1 MVINNPTFG
10 CGDFLPGYGP
20 FNFGGDF
27 GWDGFVDGGT
37 GDGGDDDDDGG
48 GDGGGDPPDPPDC
61 KCYTTYAYQGY
72 ADGGADESKW
82 VVQVDQDC
90 LEDGQNNAGTGDP
103 EDYSP
108 PEPPPGNVTWG
119 KWSEGT
125 VTGGAGTNG
134 SDCTEDDDCGTC
146 PSIFIEFTRDRLYD
160 PEEGEEET
168 QDCTCK
174 ISGLGD
180 PTTPG
185 VSDDGKH
192 YIYSKKYKQECSNAA
207 GQADQDAQDD
217 LDNLLESLSNP
228 PDNPGI
234 GQQDG
239 PPTVSESGQDCEE
252 TDDNGNTGC
261 TGECPDIIVTW
272 KVVRLVVD
280 DAGTSTGIDLGD
292 PLESDAGGG
301 LGLVDNLKEGD
312 VDLRPILGYKW
323 AGLCEPST
331 ACEEIRDPK
340 TPIEYETLNA
350 CLDAAE
356 AFCGGWSFLAG
367 DGNSPT
373 LGQPKI
379 SKKKGPS
386 FKNLLRAGSAL
397 LKHSKKSKSTQIEE
411 TIRSGKVDLNN
422 PALQRKVINRRPAGF
437 LDPDIAMRTLPEVG
451 KMVRNTRNTE
461 ILADSID
468 ENIEYILKNNQ
479 RSNSWNSTK
488 ISAITVRRVIENL
501 NPKVLK
507 LLRDIRHYD
516 GSPLTD
522 RDIYNIVGTRIIDGT
537 LRKLDLKT
545 LEEYAKTSR
554 RSPQVEIIKGNQ
566 PLVNEAAAL
575 ALIERRY
582 FPLDPNKVESRMKW
596 ILPNWKVFATDVDK
610 HIEIKTASGKVMPLY
625 INDDNTLI
633 GRSNLKVQDGDFI
646 EIKINGILKKFYC
659 KSEIDHA
666 YIIPEKA
673 KQQAIHL
680 LGGDGSRTLTVSSTG
695 TSVEFDYSL
704 TAPRQNFYVLS
715 ANLSS
720 VDTQPT
726 PEGSYLLKDTTIT
739 YDLVD
744 TSSAGGLDAV
754 NDYIRYKANYRAYVI
769 DDDDRLLDYV
779 EDTKKLQ
786 VKQTD
791 ILFDA
796 PRTNKTIP
804 LLTRQVPWYIILYP
818 TNRTDYNLFNAKSR
832 LETLDPGEKVVRTLK
847 TKPTTIPRFTK
858 RGMNLFAQQVTGY
871 PTYTNAIGVLDTQTR
886 ITKINANQNIF
897 DDAYRVR
904 TKYGSAENMATSRT
918 KTSLRLVKEIIEE
931 LNNNYIIA
939 WDALGRTLTKFD
951 VFSRLTMR
959 QYNKFRKLENYK
971 LVFSKIR
978 NGLVENVRVFD
989 PINRADRRISV
1000 EKTQLQQRKADA
1012 GEDTF
1017 PVIKAMESGFRIV
1030 PPTTTGAPSFA
1041 PVDPVPTTP
1050 PSS

>member
-27 GWDGFVDGGT
+27 GWDGFVDGGSG
-37 GDGGDDDDDGG
+37 GDGGDDDGDDGD
-48 GDGGGDPPDPPDC
+48 DGGGDPPNPPEC
-61 KCYTTYAYQGY
+61 HCYTRSSYGTFGTGDQGGE
-72 ADGGADESKW
+72 DKSIW
-82 VVQVDQDC
+82 TVTITQDC
-90 LEDGQNNAGTGDP
+90 LEDGQNNAGGGDP

-108 PEPPPGNVTWG
+108 PEPPPGNITWG
-119 KWSEGT
+119 AWSGGT
-125 VTGGAGTNG
+125 VNQGGGTNG
-134 SDCTEDDDCGTC
+134 SDCTEDDECGEC
-146 PSIFIEFTRDRLYD
+146 PDIVIVYTRDKLQD
-160 PEEGEEET
+160 PDSGEETEN
-168 QDCTCK
+168 CTCK
-174 ISGLGD
+174 ISGFGD

-192 YIYSKKYKQECSNAA
+192 YLYSKKYTQECSNAT
-207 GQADQDAQDD
+207 GQANQDAQDD
-217 LDNLLESLSNP
+217 LDDLLDSLSNP
-228 PDNPGI
+228 PSNPGL
-234 GQQDG
+234 GEQDG
-239 PPTVSESGQDCEE
+239 PPTVTGGGEDC
-252 TDDNGNTGC
+252 TDDDGGC
-261 TGECPDIIVTW
+261 TKECNDIVVEW

-292 PLESDAGGG
+292 PLQAGGG
-301 LGLVDNLKEGD
+301 LSEGTGPGGGTVTGDPEWYWTGNCDPGMRCGQVVGTGPGEYSTKEECEIA
-312 VDLRPILGYKW
+312 V
-323 AGLCEPST
+323 AG
-331 ACEEIRDPK
+331 
-340 TPIEYETLNA
+340 
-350 CLDAAE
+350 
-356 AFCGGWSFLAG
+356 FCGFAVTG
-367 DGNSPT
+367 DGNSPI
-373 LGQPKI
+373 LGQPKT
-379 SKKKGPS
+379 SKTSTPTL
-386 FKNLLRAGSAL
+386 KNLLRAGSAL
-397 LKHSKKSKSTQIEE
+397 LKHSKKSKSSQIAE
-411 TIRSGKVDLNN
+411 TVKSGKVDLNN

-451 KMVRNTRNTE
+451 KMVPNTRNTE
-461 ILADSID
+461 ILAESID
-468 ENIEYILKNNQ
+468 ENIEYILKNNK
-479 RSNSWNSTK
+479 RSTSWNSTK
-488 ISAITVRRVIENL
+488 ISAITVSRVIQNL

-516 GSPLTD
+516 GSRLSD

-582 FPLDPNKVESRMKW
+582 FPLDPSKVESRMKW
-596 ILPNWKVFATDVDK
+596 VLPNWKVFATDVDK
-610 HIEIKTASGKVMPLY
+610 HIEIKIANGTVMPFY

-646 EIKINGILKKFYC
+646 EIRVGGVLKKFFC

-666 YIIPEKA
+666 FIVPEKA

-695 TSVEFDYSL
+695 SSVEFDYSL

-715 ANLSS
+715 ANLG
-720 VDTQPT
+720 TLETKPT
-726 PEGSYLLKDTTIT
+726 SEGSYLLKDTTLT
-739 YDLVD
+739 YELVD
-744 TSSAGGLDAV
+744 TTSVGALDTL
-754 NDYIRYKANYRAYVI
+754 NEYIRYKANYRAYVI

-779 EDTKKLQ
+779 EDTEKLQ

-796 PRTNKTIP
+796 PRTNKNIP

-818 TNRTDYNLFNAKSR
+818 TNRPDYNLFNAKSR
-832 LETLDPGEKVVRTLK
+832 LETFDPGEKVVRTLK
-847 TKPTTIPRFTK
+847 TKPTTIPRFSK

-871 PTYTNAIGVLDTQTR
+871 PTYTNAIGQLDTQTR

-904 TKYGSAENMATSRT
+904 TKYGSAESMAPSRK

-939 WDALGRTLTKFD
+939 WDSLGRTLTKFD

-959 QYNKFRKLENYK
+959 QYNTFKKLENYR

-978 NGLVENVRVFD
+978 NGLIKDVRIFD

-1000 EKTQLQQRKADA
+1000 EKTQLQQRRSGA
-1012 GEDTF
+1012 GSDTF

-1030 PPTTTGAPSFA
+1030 PPTKSGAPSFA
-1041 PVDPVPTTP
+1041 PIDPIPTTP